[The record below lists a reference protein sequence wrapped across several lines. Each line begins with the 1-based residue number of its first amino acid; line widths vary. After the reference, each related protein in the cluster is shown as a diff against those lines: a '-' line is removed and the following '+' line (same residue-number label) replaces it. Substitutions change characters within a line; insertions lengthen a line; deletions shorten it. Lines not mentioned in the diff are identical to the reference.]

1 MVTKAAASKLFKRKQ
16 NKSQDLDGEIQ
27 YAKKNTKYVTIKLMG
42 DSLDYKVSLARKKK

>member
-16 NKSQDLDGEIQ
+16 NKPQEVEGEIQ
-27 YAKKNTKYVTIKLMG
+27 YAKKNSKFVTVKLMG